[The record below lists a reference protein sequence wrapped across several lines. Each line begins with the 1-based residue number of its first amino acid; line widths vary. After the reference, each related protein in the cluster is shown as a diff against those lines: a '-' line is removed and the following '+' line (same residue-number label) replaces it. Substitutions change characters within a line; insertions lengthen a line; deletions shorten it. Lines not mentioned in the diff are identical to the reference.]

1 VSLDEMIKQA
11 QEKGLISIS
20 PLAMRGKS
28 DSVFGLLSIMAR
40 TKPLR
45 TSDIWLGVN

>member
-1 VSLDEMIKQA
+1 MSLDELIKQV

-28 DSVFGLLSIMAR
+28 DSVFGLLSIMVR
-40 TKPLR
+40 TKPLCV
-45 TSDIWLGVN
+45 SGIMLGVN